1 MLPSFLRMSYFAL
14 DFFRSQNIYDVY
26 FRSLTMLML
35 LENVTIRQIFV
46 KHLTCV
52 KVSNL
57 VVTFFNG
64 MGMSELRYKRQGYL
78 RNKKMF
84 KCKMVHTCKYQE
96 LNFQKSWYLHICV

>member
-1 MLPSFLRMSYFAL
+1 MLPSFLCMSYFAL

-26 FRSLTMLML
+26 FGSLTMLML
-35 LENVTIRQIFV
+35 LENVTIRQTFV

-57 VVTFFNG
+57 VVTFFNW
-64 MGMSELRYKRQGYL
+64 MGMSELRNKRQGYL
-78 RNKKMF
+78 GNKKMF
-84 KCKMVHTCKYQE
+84 KCKMVHTCKSQE